1 MSRRLNPGPPPA
13 AFTSRPG
20 QPSKPPKAVGS
31 PPMAA
36 FPFNREP
43 SPKGE
48 RGETLPES
56 NPETPPDSTDPTGTC
71 PRCGQRSSFDVG
83 PSHAVS
89 FNASVQVMSAA
100 AGGATVPEELDRATI
115 LLCRHCKQGVVV
127 IEEEWIGDHP
137 AREGIKGG
145 GNVTWRGIH
154 WWPAP
159 GAGDLGD
166 SIPKK
171 LQDTFVEGVR
181 SHGAKA
187 PHAAAVM
194 FRRTVEGIVRD
205 KGNEAAVKQLDN
217 GDLPGA
223 LEHMHKASIL
233 DKTLYE
239 WTLEIRALGNT
250 GGHFDAFDNVSPE
263 QADALLLAVRQ
274 LLRYVYEE
282 PERMRHLRESRGVSG
297 DS

>member
-1 MSRRLNPGPPPA
+1 
-13 AFTSRPG
+13 
-20 QPSKPPKAVGS
+20 
-31 PPMAA
+31 MAI
-36 FPFNREP
+36 FPFSRKP

-71 PRCGQRSSFDVG
+71 PRCGQRSSFEVG
-83 PSHAVS
+83 PNHPVS
-89 FNASVQVMSAA
+89 FDGDVQLTPAA
-100 AGGATVPEELDRATI
+100 TGGATEPKALDRASI
-115 LLCRHCKQGVVV
+115 LICRNCKQGIVVV
-127 IEEEWIGDHP
+127 EEEWVGDHP
-137 AREGIKGG
+137 SRGGLKGG
-145 GNVTWRGIH
+145 GMVTWRGIH

-166 SIPKK
+166 SIPKA
-171 LQDTFVEGVR
+171 LQDAFVEGVR

-205 KGNEAAVKQLDN
+205 RGNEAAVRQLDH

-239 WTLEIRALGNT
+239 WALEIRALGNT
-250 GGHFDAFDNVSPE
+250 GGHFDAFDSVSAE
-263 QADALLLAVRQ
+263 QADALLLVVRQ

-282 PERMRHLRESRGVSG
+282 PERMRKLRASRDAS
-297 DS
+297 SEA